1 MSDGGARGASP
12 AREAAWR
19 ALVRLRRERAHL
31 DDSAAS
37 LPELDELD
45 ERDRS
50 LANELVAGTV
60 RRRATVDAVLARFTR
75 APLRSTQPAV
85 LEALRMG
92 AFQLLFLDRVPA
104 YAVVDDSVTLAAG
117 ASRGSRGFVNAVL
130 RKVAAEGREQLAVLA
145 QGEGNDA
152 WSCRH
157 SVPRWI
163 VALLRDE
170 LGDAAAAALLDA
182 ASRAPERCLRVNT
195 LESDVQA
202 ARTAL
207 EAAGFATRGVPGL
220 PAALLYDGPALER
233 SAPFR
238 EGLVTP
244 QSRGSQMAGMVAA
257 AGLRA
262 GAAILDVCAA
272 PGTKTA
278 HLAALA
284 RDARLTAVDVDEAR
298 LVALRANLARLGA
311 GAAVVAADAPALPS
325 SFDGAFDAVLLD
337 APATASTAAVSLDL
351 EVLDAATVA
360 SDRDRWRRR
369 AADVPRLAALQRRLI
384 VAAGRCVSPGGRL
397 TYSVCTLPRAE
408 TVDVVDEL
416 VRAGGWEVDDLGENW
431 PGAAHP
437 AAGGYLLVLPPGGGS
452 SGFFIARL
460 RRVAPH
466 PGTH

>member
-1 MSDGGARGASP
+1 MSGGGARGASP

-19 ALVRLRRERAHL
+19 ALVRLRRQRERL

-37 LPELDELD
+37 LPELDELG
-45 ERDRS
+45 ERDRA

-60 RRRATVDAVLARFTR
+60 RRRGSIDAVLGRFTR
-75 APLRSTQPAV
+75 APLKSTQPAV
-85 LEALRMG
+85 LEALRLG

-104 YAVVDDSVTLAAG
+104 YAAVDDAVTLAAG
-117 ASRGSRGFVNAVL
+117 SSRGSRGFVNAVL
-130 RKVAAEGREQLAVLA
+130 RKVAAEGREQLAVLS

-152 WSCRH
+152 WACRH

-182 ASRAPERCLRVNT
+182 ASQAPERCLRVNM
-195 LESDVQA
+195 LKSDVQA

-207 EAAGFATRGVPGL
+207 QAAGYATRGVPGL
-220 PAALLYDGPALER
+220 PAGLLYDGPALER

-262 GAAILDVCAA
+262 GAAVLDVCAA

-284 RDARLTAVDVDEAR
+284 REAPLTAVDADEAR

-311 GAAVVAADAPALPS
+311 GAAVVAADATALPS

-337 APATASTAAVSLDL
+337 APCSGLGTLGSRPDL
-351 EVLDAATVA
+351 
-360 SDRDRWRRR
+360 RWRRR

-384 VAAGRCVSPGGRL
+384 EAAGRCVAPGGRL
-397 TYSVCTLPRAE
+397 TYSVCTMPRAE
-408 TVDVVDEL
+408 TVDVVDAL
-416 VRAGGWEVDDLGENW
+416 VRTGGWEVDDLGESW

-460 RRVAPH
+460 LRVAPP